1 LARRPVAW
9 AALAAPVPFP
19 VVIVV
24 VVVVVVVVVAVV
36 AVGLCRQEQG
46 QEVLGSA
53 GQHGLRKEMG
63 VVVGRTG
70 WALYPPQCS

>member
-1 LARRPVAW
+1 MARRPVAW
-9 AALAAPVPFP
+9 AAAAAPVPFP
-19 VVIVV
+19 AVIVV
-24 VVVVVVVVVAVV
+24 VGVVVVVA

-46 QEVLGSA
+46 QEVLVSA

-70 WALYPPQCS
+70 WAL